1 MDKDNENEIR
11 LLIYTEL
18 EELLSNLQRDIKDDA
33 EGRGIVVKLFDDI
46 KSRRQFVKSAVQ
58 NSKEQETGGVH
69 DITGFKSVFNSE
81 SSSSI
86 AEREREEKEK

>member
-46 KSRRQFVKSAVQ
+46 KSRRQFAKSAVQ

>member
-18 EELLSNLQRDIKDDA
+18 EELFGNLQRDINDDA
-33 EGRGIVVKLFDDI
+33 DGAGIIVKLLSDI
-46 KSRRQFVKSAVQ
+46 KSRRQSAKSAVQ

-69 DITGFKSVFNSE
+69 DITGFKSVFNSK
-81 SSSSI
+81 SPSSI
-86 AEREREEKEK
+86 AERKRGEKEK